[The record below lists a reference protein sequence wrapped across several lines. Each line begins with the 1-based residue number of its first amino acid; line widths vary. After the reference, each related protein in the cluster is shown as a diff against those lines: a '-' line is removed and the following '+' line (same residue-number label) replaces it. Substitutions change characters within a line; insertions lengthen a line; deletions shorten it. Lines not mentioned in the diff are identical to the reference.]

1 MSVALIEQTKDLATD
16 DMFMHFIADATA
28 VLDDMAGGGVP
39 AAKQALR
46 LAKKVYGDIHLDPE
60 QRIRDLEVFVDKLEK
75 LLEDHGYRADWSQHV
90 GYVIFDTEV

>member
-1 MSVALIEQTKDLATD
+1 MSTALIENTGDLATD
-16 DMFMHFIADATA
+16 DMFMQFIADATA

-46 LAKKVYGDIHLDPE
+46 QAKKIYGDIHLDLE
-60 QRIRDLEVFVDKLEK
+60 QRIEGLEVFVDKLEK
-75 LLEDHGYRADWSQHV
+75 LLMDNGYLADWAQHV